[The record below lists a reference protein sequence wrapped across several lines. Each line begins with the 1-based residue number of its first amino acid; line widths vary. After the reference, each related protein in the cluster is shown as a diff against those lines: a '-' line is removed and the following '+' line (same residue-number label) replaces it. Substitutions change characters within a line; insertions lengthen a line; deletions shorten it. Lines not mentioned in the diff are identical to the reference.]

1 MSSILYIHSEILYY
15 AIEMHVNFKDI
26 SFNNS
31 TLFILMFILID
42 LIHIVIPSFV
52 LWSEFV
58 FVNERIDIARKY
70 DKSVFQNIRYRP
82 VFTTSPSKLSQN
94 KRRNLRKNRANSRN
108 IFYRSRRLSQN
119 STSMGSITDSMES
132 SKHDFNSF
140 SPI

>member
-94 KRRNLRKNRANSRN
+94 KRRNLRRNRVNSRN
-108 IFYRSRRLSQN
+108 IFFYLRHQLSLN
-119 STSMGSITDSMES
+119 STENKFKQD
-132 SKHDFNSF
+132 
-140 SPI
+140 